1 MKLYIMRHGETDW
14 NSRALLQGNTD
25 IPLNGNGRRL
35 ADVSGRNMTH
45 IPFDL
50 CFSSPLSRAYETAG
64 LILQYNPG
72 YAERFASLGPGYEPS
87 VVSHGV
93 PIITDRR
100 IVEVRLGPW
109 EGQYGF
115 GPNCVLPGGSFACYW
130 NDMYGE
136 HLPEGVEPPAKA
148 ADRAED
154 FLRDVSSRPELRDRT
169 ILVTVHGGLMQC
181 LLWAVQGRESRDNR
195 IPYNCEAVKL
205 ETGPDGKLAPAGN
218 ELFYDPAMAVDFYHA
233 AEAERKKEN

>member
-25 IPLNGNGRRL
+25 IPLNENGRKL
-35 ADVSGRNMTH
+35 ADLSGTNMTH

-50 CFSSPLSRAYETAG
+50 CISSPLSRAYETAG

-72 YAERFASLGPGYEPS
+72 YRQRFESLGLTPS
-87 VVSHGV
+87 VVTHGCPV
-93 PIITDRR
+93 VTDSRIT
-100 IVEVRLGPW
+100 EVHLGPW
-109 EGQYGF
+109 EGKQSYGP
-115 GPNCVLPGGSFACYW
+115 GCILPGGSFDCYW

-136 HLPEGVEPPAKA
+136 HLPEGVEPPCHV

-154 FLRDVSSRPELRDRT
+154 FLRDISARPSLRDKT
-169 ILVTVHGGLMQC
+169 ILVTVHGGLIQC
-181 LLWAVQGRESRDNR
+181 LLWAVRGRETRDRR

-205 ETGPDGKLAPAGN
+205 ETGPEGNLIYAGR
-218 ELFYDPAMAVDFYHA
+218 ELFYDQSLAVDFYAHA
-233 AEAERKKEN
+233 TNQNKS